1 VINSVEAFW
10 KLVKEDQAVIQDSEV
25 KTEEFAA
32 KPKIPILPV
41 IAKTY
46 KMVMVLLT
54 SMCSIL
60 QITKTLSFQ
69 HILMLGYKL
78 LLMAILTMPYGVL
91 LKVVETET
99 SMKYKK
105 KH

>member
-1 VINSVEAFW
+1 MVINFVEAFW

-60 QITKTLSFQ
+60 QITKKLSFQ
-69 HILMLGYKL
+69 LTLRLGKKL
-78 LLMAILTMPYGVL
+78 LLMAILTKHYGV
-91 LKVVETET
+91 
-99 SMKYKK
+99 
-105 KH
+105 